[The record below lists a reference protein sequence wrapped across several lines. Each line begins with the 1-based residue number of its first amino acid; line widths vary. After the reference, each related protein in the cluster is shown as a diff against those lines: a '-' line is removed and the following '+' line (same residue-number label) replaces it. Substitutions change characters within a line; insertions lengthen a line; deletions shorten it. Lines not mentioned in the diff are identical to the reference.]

1 MSTMRLQVA
10 GINDVLARAPADLPS
25 WLSPSESERLA
36 ELHVEPRRRQ
46 YLAGHWLARA
56 VLAAHSGGAPTDW
69 LLQQRRSLPPAVI
82 DHEATLLLSLSHS
95 GDWVA
100 AAVADQAIGIDL
112 EQRRP
117 RAALHRFEP
126 LLLAAGETEGVL
138 DTDTLLQRWVAKE
151 AWIKRDHGSALPER
165 LAAVAM
171 QPAIGADAD
180 VHLLTTAAFHLGIA
194 TTAAPWTLELPLAVY
209 ASERWQVQD
218 LDRA

>member
-117 RAALHRFEP
+117 RAALHRFET
-126 LLLAAGETEGVL
+126 LLLAVDEAPGQL
-138 DTDTLLQRWVAKE
+138 DTDALLQRWVAKE

-165 LAAVAM
+165 LAALALHR
-171 QPAIGADAD
+171 AIDTEAS
-180 VHLLTTAAFHLGIA
+180 VRLLTTADFHLGIA
-194 TTAAPWTLELPLAVY
+194 TMARTCAIDLPQSTTSETSWRL
-209 ASERWQVQD
+209 SERG
-218 LDRA
+218 